1 MHIICEVFC
10 SRLEVSYLVV
20 QISIL
25 GAGTE
30 ICYRVREQCFLGLPI
45 YWRYHVFR
53 SNIREMRAVHKDTFL
68 KKHNLKL
75 GFMSAFVKA
84 AAFALQDQPVVNAG
98 EWGPLLVNCVSREC
112 GKMGESK
119 RPSP

>member
-1 MHIICEVFC
+1 MLQSE
-10 SRLEVSYLVV
+10 
-20 QISIL
+20 
-25 GAGTE
+25 G
-30 ICYRVREQCFLGLPI
+30 FLGLPVHQC
-45 YWRYHVFR
+45 YRVFR

-98 EWGPLLVNCVSREC
+98 EW
-112 GKMGESK
+112 
-119 RPSP
+119 

>member
-1 MHIICEVFC
+1 MVFQIC
-10 SRLEVSYLVV
+10 
-20 QISIL
+20 IL

-30 ICYRVREQCFLGLPI
+30 ICYREREWCFIGLSVYQC
-45 YWRYHVFR
+45 YCVFH

-98 EWGPLLVNCVSREC
+98 EW
-112 GKMGESK
+112 
-119 RPSP
+119 